1 MQQAG
6 QGEGAARLGCLHW
19 SQQPQDVRGSM
30 LASWRL
36 ATQLASLT
44 DPHIGHFT
52 GATHRPWE
60 STWDYNADYNQAKEE
75 VLEVGC
81 GKLPEAEL
89 PWSSRMGDPP
99 ASLHGSL
106 CHLLLTQGATQAW
119 DTGDVT
125 GLRGIGVVKF

>member
-6 QGEGAARLGCLHW
+6 QGEGAAPLGCLHW
-19 SQQPQDVRGSM
+19 SQQPQDVRLSM

-60 STWDYNADYNQAKEE
+60 NTWDYNADHNQAKEE
-75 VLEVGC
+75 VLEGVESFQ
-81 GKLPEAEL
+81 KQ
-89 PWSSRMGDPP
+89 SSHGPQGWVTL
-99 ASLHGSL
+99 LHH
-106 CHLLLTQGATQAW
+106 CMAVCATYC
-119 DTGDVT
+119 
-125 GLRGIGVVKF
+125 